1 MVWHGM
7 VSLNVRC
14 RGAPG
19 PTLLMPAPEALCLR
33 VALMSEMLVAQG
45 EETVC
50 GSSCNW
56 IHKDCDVARLQQ
68 RGLAAVVHEHGH
80 VSPDAAVV
88 HDLQETATHVGLTWC
103 QCNPRRWRLTPS
115 ETPPVLQL
123 HMTFSAAKSSEQTV
137 TREDKSSWGSFG
149 ARAHQST
156 TRHWVLQ
163 KKLDENGK
171 TDLPV
176 RHGPDQARKTAQEH
190 HPALRCDWKQAGNPT
205 ARHAEPIVFQESE
218 HQVIH

>member
-1 MVWHGM
+1 MHLHNPASCACATCLAQQRDPEEHFLSMSQRLPCGMVWYGM

-14 RGAPG
+14 RGALG

-80 VSPDAAVV
+80 VAPDAAVV
-88 HDLQETATHVGLTWC
+88 HDLLETATHVGLTWC
-103 QCNPRRWRLTPS
+103 QCNPRRWRFDAVGDTACAAAAHDISTS
-115 ETPPVLQL
+115 E
-123 HMTFSAAKSSEQTV
+123 K
-137 TREDKSSWGSFG
+137 
-149 ARAHQST
+149 ARS
-156 TRHWVLQ
+156 
-163 KKLDENGK
+163 
-171 TDLPV
+171 
-176 RHGPDQARKTAQEH
+176 
-190 HPALRCDWKQAGNPT
+190 KQ
-205 ARHAEPIVFQESE
+205 
-218 HQVIH
+218 